1 MDTQSKIFI
10 QIDDEQIELTG
21 KAKEDFLAD
30 RKKINDEAI
39 AKQAEYQAKQD
50 ARTSALQK
58 LAEAAGLTADE
69 IAALL
74 A

>member
-10 QIDDEQIELTG
+10 QIDNEQIELTG

-30 RKKINDEAI
+30 RKEINDKEM

-50 ARTSALQK
+50 ARSSALQK